1 MKIEKLP
8 SGTYRIR
15 KMYKG
20 KTYSLLFDHRPV
32 KMEILDE
39 FKRQIGQVDSG
50 TFKECATSYLKV
62 KSNVLSVATVKGYSS
77 LLRNAIPDSFLD
89 APINE
94 ISQSD
99 IQIVINDYASN
110 HAPKTVHNLHGFI
123 SAVFGMFRPDMNIHT
138 TLPQKRKFDSYLP
151 TVQDISNILEAC
163 KNDKFCHVAI
173 QLGCLGMRR
182 SEILA
187 LEYPNDL
194 NGNILTI
201 NKAMVED
208 SDNNWIIKSTKTTQ
222 SEREIYLPDSLVAE
236 IHEQGY
242 FYRGYP
248 NTILLSLN
256 TYQDRLGI
264 PRFRFHDL
272 RHFYASY
279 CHANHIPDAV
289 IQKSGGWSSN
299 STLKRI
305 YTHAMKD
312 QLAESQKSIAD
323 SIFS

>member
-62 KSNVLSVATVKGYSS
+62 KSNVLSAATVKGYDS

-94 ISQSD
+94 ITQSD
-99 IQIVINDYASN
+99 IQIVINDYAAN
-110 HAPKTVHNLHGFI
+110 HAPKTVRNLHGFI

-138 TLPQKRKFDSYLP
+138 TLPQKRKFEPYLP
-151 TVQDISNILEAC
+151 TPTDISRILEAS
-163 KNDKFCHVAI
+163 KNDGFCHVAF

-182 SEILA
+182 SEICA
-187 LEYPNDL
+187 LTLDDL

-201 NKAMVED
+201 NKAMV
-208 SDNNWIIKSTKTTQ
+208 SDKHNNWIVKSTKTTQ
-222 SEREIYLPDSLVAE
+222 SEREIYLPDSLVEE

-242 FYRGYP
+242 FYQGYP

-256 TYQDRLGI
+256 SYQDKLGI
-264 PRFRFHDL
+264 PRFRLHDL
-272 RHFYASY
+272 RHYYASY

-312 QLAESQKSIAD
+312 QLKESQKNIAD